1 MMTHWNVSDFAT
13 LAGGVVLGCDA
24 SMPNRILSD
33 SRDVVPGDAFIALSG
48 AQLDGH
54 TFLEDAAKRGANV
67 LIGSNEDILE
77 KFEKTHTCVVV
88 KNIEKNI
95 IIAAQQ
101 YINLVNPINVS
112 VTGSVGKTTTREC
125 IYNIL
130 SKNFKVHRP
139 FRSYNT
145 NIGCALTILSMSF
158 DTNILVLEMG
168 ANHENEIASMVSVF
182 PPDIAVI
189 TEAAAAHLEG
199 FKNIEAILSTKCEIY
214 KNDKTKILFYNSDRI
229 ELHNKIFSDSRKI
242 EKYGVGFENSI
253 YKILA
258 PKFSINDYEPKLSF
272 ILKTKKDEYA
282 INSKFVGKHNV
293 YPISFA
299 LAIGEYYNV
308 QKQSMLESIF
318 KMEPLDGRGI
328 FTFLKCGAV
337 IIDDSYNANPLSM
350 NAALNA
356 LRQINI
362 NGKKIAILGEM
373 KELGSESIKY
383 HNILLKEAG
392 FCDFIIL
399 YGNIWCNSDIN
410 LNAFNLRKNLI
421 LCQTLEQCYEST
433 TKYLKN
439 GNTIL
444 VKGSHSNNLEFIVSK
459 IKKEYFR

>member
-24 SMPNRILSD
+24 SMPSRILSD
-33 SRDVVPGDAFIALSG
+33 SRDVMPGDAFIALSG
-48 AQLDGH
+48 AQQDGH
-54 TFLEDAAKRGANV
+54 IFLEDAAKRGANV
-67 LIGSNEDILE
+67 LIGSNEDMLD
-77 KFEKTHTCVVV
+77 KFEKTHTCVVI

-101 YINLVNPINVS
+101 YISIVNPITIS

-125 IYNIL
+125 IYNVL

-158 DTNILVLEMG
+158 DTKILVLEMG

-182 PPDIAVI
+182 PPDVAVI

-199 FKNIEAILSTKCEIY
+199 FKNIEAVLSTKCEIY
-214 KNDKTKILFYNSDRI
+214 KNDKTKILFYNSDRT
-229 ELHNKIFSDSRKI
+229 ELHKKIFSDSRKI

-258 PKFSINDYEPKLSF
+258 PKFLINDYEPNLSF
-272 ILKTKKDEYA
+272 ILKTKNDKYVV
-282 INSKFVGKHNV
+282 NSKFVGMHNV

-308 QKQSMLESIF
+308 QKQSMLESML
-318 KMEPLDGRGI
+318 KMEPLDGRGNFI
-328 FTFLKCGAV
+328 FLNCGAV

-356 LRQINI
+356 LMQINI
-362 NGKKIAILGEM
+362 IGKKIAILGEM
-373 KELGSESIKY
+373 KELGSESITY
-383 HNILLKEAG
+383 HNILLKKAV
-392 FCDFIIL
+392 FCDVVIL
-399 YGNIWCNSDIN
+399 YGNVWRNADIN
-410 LNAFNLRKNLI
+410 LNIFKEKNILI
-421 LCQTLEQCYEST
+421 LCQTLEQCYESIA
-433 TKYLKN
+433 KYLKK
-439 GNTIL
+439 GNVVLI
-444 VKGSHSNNLEFIVSK
+444 KGSHSNNLEFIVSK
-459 IKKEYFR
+459 IKKEYYR